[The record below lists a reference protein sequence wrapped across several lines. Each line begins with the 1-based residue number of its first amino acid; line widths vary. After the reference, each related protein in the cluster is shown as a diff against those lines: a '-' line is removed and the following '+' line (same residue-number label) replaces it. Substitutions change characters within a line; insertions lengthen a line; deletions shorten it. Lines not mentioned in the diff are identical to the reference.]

1 MSLFAAIERDRRP
14 SPLSVPELRYL
25 SAAANRVRERWP
37 DVQLIITNQEREALA
52 QNLRDHV
59 ERNDWRETRLSF
71 VVLAASAV
79 FDPERRERTDM
90 AETRDFLYAETA
102 ASTSETFLSGMLRA
116 YIESYSVN
124 AGHTIALAK
133 ALIVAQP
140 RMSASE
146 RRFLVDVP
154 EFLDIF
160 SGPDQL
166 AARMAQMSEPYA
178 ELLRLGVRNPHG
190 NGFMD
195 LAHVSF
201 TELVRPTLTEQKI
214 IDWYI
219 RWLRPEGKE
228 VGRNTGSKLAIEA
241 LIHPWM
247 DKIPEDKLRSHLVE
261 TLIELYG
268 DPRIKSGG
276 VWSGIDDLYM
286 AIVQRWLTRE
296 DMRFFTGVVDAV
308 QKDNMWVKRRD
319 FWLKLY
325 DEGLI
330 DAAWAAL
337 SSEGFEYARQH
348 LMRQDAKNAYTR
360 VGFQRARKNTSL
372 LIMKIGNKIMV
383 DGCHSYRTHVFE
395 ASDPMAPK
403 LYEEGYDCG
412 SIMIASD
419 DRRSVSSKSHSSI
432 DSWGRWV
439 RDMINAD
446 VDWSQRKR
454 PYPKVRR
461 PRPPVSSKVYS
472 PRRPVENYASVI
484 TGSSGI
490 DQNRERSGVF
500 NVDGSSRAQQNVST
514 ATFKPLRTP
523 IQSRATASKNQ
534 SLQVKIPQQQNSIYK
549 ASSQKGKF
557 SSLIDLMGWYGPD
570 AASAVLKFLEDS
582 GENETT
588 VRLSPTSRDGLEWI
602 IEQKGDLPFKLRN
615 SLEWLLINL
624 KRGGVDMDALFAKSA
639 FLIPAVSEGL
649 PRAQT
654 TASIDSKSVSASTKS
669 LTATRFPS
677 FTDRMIAYGP
687 GAAAAVIAFL
697 EAPSDGQSR
706 PLLSPK
712 SREALA
718 WVRAVKQD
726 LPLNLRNALEYLL
739 INLKASGVD
748 LDDLFSTNEE
758 PSGLAQTRN
767 RPNPIQQTVAGTSP
781 EKSNERYPLV
791 SKTSEGRLAHLV
803 KHVDALEEVGMSLVK
818 FEQRKAAV
826 ILIKALRERPS
837 DLLPTEIMDL
847 MSLYDRLIQK
857 DLDALIVSSAATAS
871 VSDQLAQS
879 ATAPRRAP
887 VSEVQKLPPL
897 SGHPDRRLDLLC
909 EHVDAIEDL
918 GIWKRTFEQR
928 KAFRIVVKKLKE
940 RSSDL
945 RPTEIADLQSLYE
958 ELRQGGK
965 GKRK

>member
-1 MSLFAAIERDRRP
+1 MSLIEAIEKGGRF

-25 SAAANRVRERWP
+25 SAAADRVRERWP
-37 DVQLIITNQEREALA
+37 DVQMTKTEQEREALA
-52 QNLRDHV
+52 QKLRERV
-59 ERNDWRETRLSF
+59 ERDDWGGTRLSF
-71 VVLAASAV
+71 VVTAASAV
-79 FDPERRERTDM
+79 FDSERWDRPDLARTRE
-90 AETRDFLYAETA
+90 FIYAEIA
-102 ASTSETFLSGMLRA
+102 ASTSETLLSGLLRA
-116 YIESYSVN
+116 YLDSYSPQ
-124 AGHTIALAK
+124 APHTTALVTAVIAA
-133 ALIVAQP
+133 IPQ
-140 RMSASE
+140 MSPSVRLLLDA
-146 RRFLVDVP
+146 VP
-154 EFLDIF
+154 ELLDPKT
-160 SGPDQL
+160 GPDRL
-166 AARMAQMSEPYA
+166 AARMSEMSDPYT

-190 NGFMD
+190 GGFMD
-195 LAHVSF
+195 LAHLSL
-201 TELVRPTLTEQKI
+201 TSRVRSHLSGRTL

-219 RWLRPEGKE
+219 SWLRPLDKE
-228 VGRNTGSKLAIEA
+228 EARTTGAEPAIEA
-241 LIHPWM
+241 LIHPWLKNTP
-247 DKIPEDKLRSHLVE
+247 DDELRSYLVE

-276 VWSGIDDLYM
+276 VWSGIDDRYM

-383 DGCHSYRTHVFE
+383 DGCHNYKTHVFE

-403 LYEEGYDCG
+403 LYEEGYDCA
-412 SIMIASD
+412 SIMAASD

-454 PYPKVRR
+454 PYPKVLR
-461 PRPPVSSKVYS
+461 PRPPSSSNVYS
-472 PRRPVENYASVI
+472 PRRPVGNYASVI

-500 NVDGSSRAQQNVST
+500 NVDGSNRAQQNVST
-514 ATFKPLRTP
+514 ATFKPSRTP
-523 IQSRATASKNQ
+523 IQSRPTASVSKDQ

-549 ASSQKGKF
+549 ASSQKEKF
-557 SSLIDLMGWYGPD
+557 SSLTDLMGWYGPD
-570 AASAVLKFLEDS
+570 AASAVLNFLEDS

-588 VRLSPTSRDGLEWI
+588 VRLSPTSREGLEWI
-602 IEQKGDLPFKLRN
+602 IEQKGELPFKLRN

-624 KRGGVDMDALFAKSA
+624 KRGGVDMDDLFARSA
-639 FLIPAVSEGL
+639 FIIPDMFEGL
-649 PRAQT
+649 PSAQT
-654 TASIDSKSVSASTKS
+654 TASIDSNSVLASTKS

-697 EAPSDGQSR
+697 EAPSDIQSR

-739 INLKASGVD
+739 INLKESGVD
-748 LDDLFSTNEE
+748 LDDLFSTNAG
-758 PSGLAQTRN
+758 PSELAQARN

-781 EKSNERYPLV
+781 EKNSERYPLM
-791 SKTSEGRLAHLV
+791 SKTSEGRLAHLM
-803 KHVDALEEVGMSLVK
+803 KHVDALEEMGMK
-818 FEQRKAAV
+818 QGEFEQRKAAV
-826 ILIKALRERPS
+826 TMVNALRERPS
-837 DLLPTEIMDL
+837 DLLPSQIMDL
-847 MSLYDRLIQK
+847 MSLYDQLRK
-857 DLDALIVSSAATAS
+857 MELDELPASSAAAVSAS
-871 VSDQLAQS
+871 AQP
-879 ATAPRRAP
+879 APAPKRAP
-887 VSEVQKLPPL
+887 VSEVHKFPPL
-897 SGHPDRRLDLLC
+897 PDHSDGRLDLLC
-909 EHVDAIEDL
+909 EHLDALEDL
-918 GIWKRTFEQR
+918 GMWKRTFEQR
-928 KAFRIVVKKLKE
+928 KAFAIAVRKLKE

-965 GKRK
+965 DKRK